1 MKLPAPIQIKQ
12 INLSELSLRWSD
24 GHSGV
29 VTMKT
34 LRDGCPC
41 AACKGETV
49 LFQTYTPMEPDVLTP
64 GRYDLKGVETVGGYA
79 LKFVWGD
86 GHDMGLYTWE
96 HLRSLCECVDCS
108 VRGKS

>member
-1 MKLPAPIQIKQ
+1 MMNLSVPTQLKQ
-12 INLSELSLRWSD
+12 INSSELSLTWSD
-24 GHSGV
+24 RHRSLLK
-29 VTMKT
+29 MKT

-41 AACKGETV
+41 AGCKGENV
-49 LFQTYTPMEPDVLTP
+49 LFHTYAPQEPDVHTP

-96 HLRSLCECVDCS
+96 HLRSLCECLECAAK
-108 VRGKS
+108 RQ